1 MTVQTKFNKY
11 ENDSLVT
18 EKCEQIVLACTI
30 DTSLKGG
37 ADKVLCCRASVSG
50 IRVVAS
56 DAQAAVSG
64 KLNVKAIYI
73 TPEGEPDSIDYVSDF
88 SKTIVCPSAVDGAF
102 IRVDAKVIDV
112 QAATEGGTVK
122 IQTVVEFCPHVV
134 VHREYEL
141 LEDAEGAFVKR
152 GTSTFCKFEG
162 LTETGITV
170 NEQYATGAI
179 VEKVLA
185 FDTSAA
191 VCKVTEDGEGAL
203 AEGEACVTL
212 VYQSEGK
219 AVQKNMV
226 LPFVQRIEGKEGAIY
241 DVRAEVKDSKL
252 VIGGGANENV
262 FEVNVDV
269 CLSAMVFRMTEAEL
283 ATDAYCPTKELKLS
297 RMCSSYKYLCK
308 TMRTRE
314 RISGSVETGA
324 DDLGV
329 SRVVAAFETDNALA
343 TVDVGE
349 DFIRAEGALAVC
361 VIYKDDN
368 EDYKNVSIDLP
379 YTIELP
385 GKGDAATVEVRACD
399 ITAKVKRDSEI
410 EVTAT
415 VCMSIDDVCEGR
427 INAIDGVEEGADM
440 QPCEDA
446 VSIYYTKQG
455 ETLWDV
461 AKKLSM
467 SPEAIAAQNPSL
479 GEQLSAGDN
488 VVVYREVAV

>member
-37 ADKVLCCRASVSG
+37 ADKV
-50 IRVVAS
+50 
-56 DAQAAVSG
+56 
-64 KLNVKAIYI
+64 
-73 TPEGEPDSIDYVSDF
+73 
-88 SKTIVCPSAVDGAF
+88 
-102 IRVDAKVIDV
+102 IDV

-141 LEDAEGAFVKR
+141 REDAEGAFIKR

-162 LTETGITV
+162 LTETEITV

-191 VCKVTEDGEGAL
+191 VCKVTEDGDGAL

-269 CLSAMVFRMTEAEL
+269 CLSAMVFKMTEAEL

-349 DFIRAEGALAVC
+349 GCIRAFLQKAVDMQ
-361 VIYKDDN
+361 I
-368 EDYKNVSIDLP
+368 
-379 YTIELP
+379 
-385 GKGDAATVEVRACD
+385 
-399 ITAKVKRDSEI
+399 KVKLLVVTLPHSSEGLEKRFWRPGAERQEVI
-410 EVTAT
+410 ERIRSAQALVADRIQKQRTEGQAWTPRVTDR
-415 VCMSIDDVCEGR
+415 SFR
-427 INAIDGVEEGADM
+427 I
-440 QPCEDA
+440 
-446 VSIYYTKQG
+446 
-455 ETLWDV
+455 TLD
-461 AKKLSM
+461 
-467 SPEAIAAQNPSL
+467 PPF
-479 GEQLSAGDN
+479 
-488 VVVYREVAV
+488 